1 MSKILLADSG
11 STKTDWCLID
21 TERGLIERFNTVGI
35 NPFQQTEAEIST
47 NVRDSLIPS
56 LGDVS
61 IDKIFF
67 YGAGCANEEKKNV
80 VRCALAENISADIAV
95 DSDLMGAARA
105 LCGTEI
111 GIACILGTGSNS
123 CQYDGKKIVHNV
135 SPLGYVL
142 GDEGGGDCLGKTF
155 LGNVLKR
162 QFSVEVCERFFAE
175 TGVTQ
180 AEILDNVYKKPFP
193 NRYLASF
200 SPIIL
205 SMTKYSEVRGM
216 VIECFDSFFNR
227 NVMKYEYQKYSAN
240 FVGSIAY
247 HFDSLLKESAAKW
260 GITVGTIIKSPMDGL
275 IGYHLRHN

>member
-21 TERGLIERFNTVGI
+21 TESELTERFNTVGI
-35 NPFQQTEAEIST
+35 NPFQQTKEEISA
-47 NVRDSLIPS
+47 NLRDSLLPS

-61 IDKIFF
+61 INRIFF

-80 VRCALAENISADIAV
+80 VRSALAENICAEISV

-105 LCGTEI
+105 LCGTEE

-123 CQYDGKKIVHNV
+123 CQYDGKEIVHNV

-155 LGNVLKR
+155 LGNVLKG
-162 QFSVEVCERFFAE
+162 QFSAEVCERFFAE
-175 TGVTQ
+175 TGTTQ
-180 AEILDNVYKKPFP
+180 ADILDNVYKKTFP

-200 SPIIL
+200 SPIIN
-205 SMTKYSEVRGM
+205 SMIKYAEVREM

-227 NVMKYEYQKYSAN
+227 NVMNYEYQKYSAN

-247 HFDSLLKESAAKW
+247 HFESLLKESAKKW

-275 IGYHLRHN
+275 IGYHLKHN